1 MKRTT
6 NALRNT
12 LISFGSFILI
22 FLFGVGIRR
31 LFLDNLSIEY
41 LGYEGLFSNI
51 FAVLSTLDLGAG
63 SILLY
68 RLYRAIAENSEGEIR
83 KLLAMY
89 ARLYRLVAGVVLL
102 LGLAVIPLLPLLIR
116 DEISDWNFV
125 YLIYIMQLV
134 TTVGVLYLSY
144 YRLLLE
150 AHQRVSDAVIVE
162 TSIRIA
168 SQILKVVVIL
178 YTKNYLI
185 YLSVGLLY
193 NLVSALLISFRCR
206 REFASLLGGPFD
218 KQYFKEGLFRSELK
232 NSSVIRLSQTVF
244 YLMDTL
250 LVSSLIGLRA
260 VALYGNYTMIG
271 GQVLMGFNALLQP
284 VRASAGNYAN
294 TETKED
300 SYRMFRIVDL
310 IAFFLASFV
319 LTSLFTL
326 FQPTIS
332 VIYGAQYLLPLSF
345 LAFYSLYCY
354 IIIKDNAIRMFR
366 ETVGEFKQEKMWS
379 VTGAGV
385 NIILS
390 IIGVKLFGIT
400 GILMG
405 TFLSELVLEAGSYFI
420 AYRHRFQLP
429 VRVGLGRTYVFLLLA
444 AAEAG
449 LTYLA
454 TSWIPVSFGGLALR
468 CVFCL
473 VVPNGLNALLFRK
486 TEAFARMLGYVKKM
500 LFILKNRGNPPEETA
515 AAE

>member
-1 MKRTT
+1 MKRTRNT
-6 NALRNT
+6 LRNT
-12 LISFGSFILI
+12 LISFGSFVFI
-22 FLFGVGIRR
+22 FLFGIGIRR

-41 LGYEGLFSNI
+41 LGYEGLFTNI

-68 RLYRAIAENSEGEIR
+68 RLYRAIATDNEGEIR

-89 ARLYRLVAGVVLL
+89 ARLYRLVASVVLL
-102 LGLAVIPLLPLLIR
+102 LGLAAMPLLPLLIR
-116 DEISDWNFV
+116 DDVSNWNFV

-134 TTVGVLYLSY
+134 TTVGVLYFSY

-150 AHQRVSDAVIVE
+150 AHQRVSDALIVE
-162 TSIRIA
+162 TCIRI
-168 SQILKVVVIL
+168 STQILKIVVIL
-178 YTKNYLI
+178 WTKNYLI

-193 NLVSALLISFRCR
+193 NLISALLIAIRCR
-206 REFASLLGGPFD
+206 RKYTSLLGGPFD
-218 KQYFKEGLFRSELK
+218 IQYFKDGMFRSELK

-250 LVSSLIGLRA
+250 LVSSLFGLKA
-260 VALYGNYTMIG
+260 VALYSNYTMIG
-271 GQVLMGFNALLQP
+271 GQVLLGFNAILQP

-294 TETKED
+294 TESRED

-326 FQPTIS
+326 SQPTIAC
-332 VIYGAQYLLPLSF
+332 VYGPQYLLPLSF

-366 ETVGEFKQEKMWS
+366 ETVGEFKQEKMWTVS
-379 VTGAGV
+379 GAAV

-390 IIGVKLFGIT
+390 IIGVKLFGIA
-400 GILMG
+400 GVLMG
-405 TFLSELVLEAGSYFI
+405 TFLSELALEAGTYFI
-420 AYRHRFQLP
+420 AYRHRFRLP
-429 VRVGLGRTYVFLLLA
+429 VRLGFRRTYQFLLLA

-454 TSWIPVSFGGLALR
+454 TSWIPVSFAGLLLR

-473 VVPNGLNALLFRK
+473 VVPNGLNALLFHK
-486 TEAFARMLGYVKKM
+486 TEAFAWVLEYIKKM
-500 LFILKNRGNPPEETA
+500 LFILKNPGKPSEEIA
-515 AAE
+515 SAE

>member
-12 LISFGSFILI
+12 LISFGSFILV

-68 RLYRAIAENSEGEIR
+68 RLYRAIAENSESEIR
-83 KLLAMY
+83 RLLAMF

-102 LGLAVIPLLPLLIR
+102 LGFAVMPLLPLLIR
-116 DEISDWNFV
+116 DEVTDWNFV
-125 YLIYIMQLV
+125 YTIYIMQLV
-134 TTVGVLYLSY
+134 MTVGVLYFSY
-144 YRLLLE
+144 YRLLME
-150 AHQRVSDAVIVE
+150 AHQRISDAVIVE
-162 TSIRIA
+162 TCIRI
-168 SQILKVVVIL
+168 STQILKVFVIL

-193 NLVSALLISFRCR
+193 NLISAFLVAIRCKR
-206 REFASLLGGPFD
+206 KYASLLGAPFD
-218 KQYFKEGLFRSELK
+218 RQYFKDSMFRSELK

-271 GQVLMGFNALLQP
+271 GQALLGFNAVLQP
-284 VRASAGNYAN
+284 IRASAGNYAN
-294 TETKED
+294 TESRED

-326 FQPTIS
+326 FQPTIA
-332 VIYGAQYLLPLSF
+332 VMYGAQYLLPLSF
-345 LAFYSLYCY
+345 LAFYSLHCY
-354 IIIKDNAIRMFR
+354 IIVKDNAIRMFR
-366 ETVGEFKQEKMWS
+366 ETVGEFKQEKLWS
-379 VTGAGV
+379 ISGAAV

-390 IIGVKLFGIT
+390 IVGVKLFGIT
-400 GILMG
+400 GVLMG
-405 TFLSELVLEAGSYFI
+405 TFLSELVLEAGWYFI
-420 AYRHRFQLP
+420 AYRHKFQLP
-429 VRVGLGRTYVFLLLA
+429 LRVGFGRTYSFLLLA

-454 TSWIPVSFGGLALR
+454 TSWIPVSFAGLLLR

-473 VVPNGLNALLFRK
+473 VLPNGINMLLFRK
-486 TEAFARMLGYVKKM
+486 TEAFAWMLGYVKKM
-500 LFILKNRGNPPEETA
+500 LSILKNRGNPPEEIA
-515 AAE
+515 PAE

>member
-12 LISFGSFILI
+12 LISFGSFVLI
-22 FLFGVGIRR
+22 FLFGIGIRR

-68 RLYRAIAENSEGEIR
+68 RLYRAIAGNNEAEIR

-89 ARLYRLVAGVVLL
+89 ARLYRLVAGIVLL
-102 LGLAVIPLLPLLIR
+102 LGLAMIPLLPFLIR
-116 DEISDWNFV
+116 DQISDWNFV
-125 YLIYIMQLV
+125 YVIYIMQLV
-134 TTVGVLYLSY
+134 ATVGVLYLSY

-162 TSIRIA
+162 TCIRI
-168 SQILKVVVIL
+168 STQIIKIVVIL

-193 NLVSALLISFRCR
+193 NLISALLIAFRCR
-206 REFASLLGGPFD
+206 RKYASLLGGPFD

-232 NSSVIRLSQTVF
+232 NSSIIRLSQTVF

-250 LVSSLIGLRA
+250 LVSSLIGLKA

-271 GQVLMGFNALLQP
+271 GQVLLGFNAILQP
-284 VRASAGNYAN
+284 IRASAGSYAN
-294 TETKED
+294 TESRED

-326 FQPTIS
+326 AQPTIAC
-332 VIYGAQYLLPLSF
+332 VYGPQYLLPLSF
-345 LAFYSLYCY
+345 LAFYALYCY
-354 IIIKDNAIRMFR
+354 IIVKDNAIRMFR

-379 VTGAGV
+379 VSGAVV

-390 IIGVKLFGIT
+390 LIGVKLFGIT
-400 GILMG
+400 GVLLG

-429 VRVGLGRTYVFLLLA
+429 VRVGFGRTYVFLLLA

-473 VVPNGLNALLFRK
+473 VVPNGLNALFFHK
-486 TEAFARMLGYVKKM
+486 TEAFARMMGYFKKM
-500 LFILKNRGNPPEETA
+500 LTMLKNRGNPPEEIA
-515 AAE
+515 LAE